1 MTGPGRDVELD
12 AEREIDLSRW
22 KRAAAERWWLVVVGV
37 VAGAVLGGILSMGDT
52 GVYRASV
59 LLAPGQAYTQSGTPT
74 QSWISSPR
82 NINEVVNSESALK
95 RAARAAAI
103 PVSQL
108 RGNVTTEEI
117 ETGAGTL
124 ATRSAVLVRV
134 TVQLNRPRKAEL
146 AANALGET
154 VVANT
159 TSEFVRSSIRTYQE
173 QIEAY
178 ERQLESLDKRI
189 ANLNTALAESTDLD
203 PLQQLVLVSQLDN
216 AEQRIGNISERLAV
230 REQQL
235 TLAQDVMLTQV
246 IEDAVA
252 AKTTARSARNSI
264 LIGAFIGLILGT
276 IAAIVVDWRA
286 TRTRPA

>member
-1 MTGPGRDVELD
+1 
-12 AEREIDLSRW
+12 
-22 KRAAAERWWLVVVGV
+22 
-37 VAGAVLGGILSMGDT
+37 
-52 GVYRASV
+52 V

-74 QSWISSPR
+74 LSWISSPR
-82 NINEVVNSESALK
+82 NINEVVNSEAALR
-95 RAARAAAI
+95 RAAKAAAI
-103 PVSQL
+103 PVNQL

-146 AANALGET
+146 AANSLGDT
-154 VVANT
+154 VIENT
-159 TSEFVRSSIRTYQE
+159 TSEFVRSSIRTYE
-173 QIEAY
+173 RQIDAY
-178 ERQLESLDKRI
+178 EQRLASLERRIADLNAALAASPDLAPLDK
-189 ANLNTALAESTDLD
+189 
-203 PLQQLVLVSQLDN
+203 LVLVSQLDS
-216 AEQRIGNISERLAV
+216 AEQRIANYSELLAV

-246 IEDAVA
+246 LEDAVA
-252 AKTTARSARNSI
+252 AKTTARSTRNSI
-264 LIGAFIGLILGT
+264 LIGALIGLILGT